1 MAFSILNNIP
11 SLAAE
16 NQLNIT
22 NAAMQKTLAQLS
34 SGSRINNGAD
44 DAAGL
49 AIANGLQANVTALTQ
64 SAANANDGIGELQ
77 LADGALAQVTSL
89 LNRAVTLATEA
100 ANGGLGSS
108 QTSALDAEY
117 QNILSEI
124 TQIGT
129 STTYNGQQVFKT
141 ASGPDLNEWV
151 SNGGATTALTPDTA
165 LTGAGTT
172 VQFTAGGKTFT
183 YDEADGD
190 TVGDLISAIN
200 NPATDSAGLQ
210 AYIGTSGSQ
219 AGELVV
225 VDPSGN
231 NDIATGAA
239 NTETVLGTF
248 SNPTVT
254 GSATTDIFLGDSTA
268 SGDYT
273 IGVTIGG
280 LTTSFTDANGLHP
293 ADLTGTDLTGGT
305 SATQTVLQ
313 TINTAIA
320 DVASIRGELGAKS
333 NQLTAASNVVN
344 AQVQNLTSAEDTI
357 TAADIPTTVANMSK
371 YSILE
376 QTGISALAQAN
387 QMQQLVLK
395 LLQ

>member
-16 NQLNIT
+16 NQLNVT
-22 NAAMQKTLAQLS
+22 NSALQKTLAQLS
-34 SGSRINNGAD
+34 SGSRINSGAD

-108 QTSALDAEY
+108 QTNALQAEY
-117 QNILSEI
+117 ANILSEI
-124 TQIGT
+124 TQIGQ

-151 SNGGATTALTPDTA
+151 GNAGTVAAPITAETALTDSA
-165 LTGAGTT
+165 V

-183 YDEADGD
+183 FDVPAAGG
-190 TVGDLISAIN
+190 TVGDLMSAIN

-210 AYIGTSGSQ
+210 AYI
-219 AGELVV
+219 ANNNLVV
-225 VDPSGN
+225 VDPNGN

-248 SNPTVT
+248 GNPTVS

-280 LTTSFTDANGLHP
+280 LTTSFTDANGLNP
-293 ADLTGTDLTGGT
+293 ADLTGTDLTGGEA
-305 SATQTVLQ
+305 ATQTVLQ
-313 TINTAIA
+313 TINTAIQ

-344 AQVQNLTSAEDTI
+344 SQVQNLTSAEDTI

>member
-1 MAFSILNNIP
+1 MSFSILNNIP
-11 SLAAE
+11 ALEAE

-22 NAAMQKTLAQLS
+22 NAGLQTTLAQLS
-34 SGSRINNGAD
+34 SGSRINSGAD

-49 AIANGLQANVTALTQ
+49 AIANGLQANITALTQ
-64 SAANANDGIGELQ
+64 SASNANDGIGELQ

-100 ANGGLGSS
+100 ANGGLGTS
-108 QTSALDAEY
+108 QTGALDAEY

-124 TQIGT
+124 TQIGI
-129 STTYNGQQVFKT
+129 STTYNGQQVFKA
-141 ASGPDLNEWV
+141 ASGPDLNEWQGNAGTV
-151 SNGGATTALTPDTA
+151 AAPITAETALTDSA
-165 LTGAGTT
+165 V

-183 YDEADGD
+183 FNVPAGGA
-190 TVGDLISAIN
+190 TVGDLVNAIN
-200 NPATDSAGLQ
+200 NPATDPAGLE
-210 AYIGTSGSQ
+210 AYIANNNLLIT
-219 AGELVV
+219 
-225 VDPSGN
+225 DPNGN
-231 NDIATGAA
+231 NNIATGAA

-268 SGDYT
+268 IGDYT

-280 LTTSFTDANGLHP
+280 LTTNFTDANGLNP
-293 ADLTGTDLTGGT
+293 ADLTGTNLLGGT
-305 SATQTVLQ
+305 AATQTVLQ

-320 DVASIRGELGAKS
+320 DVASVRGELGAKS

-344 AQVQNLTSAEDTI
+344 SQVQNLTSAEDTI
-357 TAADIPTTVANMSK
+357 TAADIPTTVANLNK

-387 QMQQLVLK
+387 QIQQLVLK

>member
-1 MAFSILNNIP
+1 MSFSILNNIP

-16 NQLNIT
+16 NQLNVT
-22 NAAMQKTLAQLS
+22 NAALQKTLAQLS
-34 SGSRINNGAD
+34 SGSRINSGAD

-64 SAANANDGIGELQ
+64 SAANANTGIGELQ

-100 ANGGLGSS
+100 ANGGLGAS
-108 QTSALDAEY
+108 QTEALQAEY
-117 QNILSEI
+117 ANILSEI
-124 TQIGT
+124 TQIGQ

-141 ASGPDLNEWV
+141 ANGPDLNEWV
-151 SNGGATTALTPDTA
+151 SNVGSLTPNTA
-165 LTGAGTT
+165 LTGAGTV
-172 VQFTAGGKTFT
+172 VQFTAGGKSFT
-183 YDEADGD
+183 YTEAAND
-190 TVGDLISAIN
+190 TVGNLISAIN
-200 NPATDSAGLQ
+200 NPATDPAGLQ
-210 AYIGTSGSQ
+210 AYIGTTGAL
-219 AGELVV
+219 AGQLVV
-225 VDPSGN
+225 VDPNGD

-248 SNPTVT
+248 GNPTVS
-254 GSATTDIFLGDSTA
+254 GSATTNIFLGDSTA

-280 LTTSFTDANGLHP
+280 LTTNFTDANGLNP
-293 ADLTGTDLTGGT
+293 ANLTGTDLTGG
-305 SATQTVLQ
+305 SAATQVVLQ
-313 TINTAIA
+313 TINTAIQ

-344 AQVQNLTSAEDTI
+344 SQVQNLTSAEDTI

-371 YSILE
+371 YTILE

>member
-1 MAFSILNNIP
+1 
-11 SLAAE
+11 
-16 NQLNIT
+16 
-22 NAAMQKTLAQLS
+22 
-34 SGSRINNGAD
+34 
-44 DAAGL
+44 
-49 AIANGLQANVTALTQ
+49 
-64 SAANANDGIGELQ
+64 
-77 LADGALAQVTSL
+77 
-89 LNRAVTLATEA
+89 
-100 ANGGLGSS
+100 
-108 QTSALDAEY
+108 
-117 QNILSEI
+117 
-124 TQIGT
+124 
-129 STTYNGQQVFKT
+129 
-141 ASGPDLNEWV
+141 LNEWV
-151 SNGGATTALTPDTA
+151 GNAGTVAAPITAETALTDSA
-165 LTGAGTT
+165 V

-183 YDEADGD
+183 YDVPAGGG
-190 TVGDLISAIN
+190 TVGDLMSAIN

-210 AYIGTSGSQ
+210 AYI
-219 AGELVV
+219 ANNNLVV

-231 NDIATGAA
+231 NDVATGAQ

-248 SNPTVT
+248 GNPTVS

-280 LTTSFTDANGLHP
+280 LTTNFTDANGLNP

-305 SATQTVLQ
+305 AATQTVLQ
-313 TINTAIA
+313 TINTAIQ

-344 AQVQNLTSAEDTI
+344 SQVQNLTSAEDTI

>member
-16 NQLNIT
+16 NQLNVT

-34 SGSRINNGAD
+34 SGSRINSGAD

-49 AIANGLQANVTALTQ
+49 AIANGLEANITALTQ

-100 ANGGLGSS
+100 ANGGLGTS
-108 QTSALDAEY
+108 QTNALDAEY

-124 TQIGT
+124 TQIGQ

-151 SNGGATTALTPDTA
+151 SNGGASTALTPEKTLTA
-165 LTGAGTT
+165 TA
-172 VQFTAGGKTFT
+172 VVSFDAGGKQFSYTVP
-183 YDEADGD
+183 ANG

-200 NPATDSAGLQ
+200 NPATDPAHLQ
-210 AYIGTSGSQ
+210 AYIGTAGAQ

-225 VDPSGN
+225 VDPNGN
-231 NDIATGAA
+231 NNISTDAS

-248 SNPTVT
+248 GNPTVT
-254 GSATTDIFLGDSTA
+254 GSATTNIFLGDSTN

-273 IGVTIGG
+273 IGVTIGA
-280 LTTSFTDANGLHP
+280 LTTAFTDANGLN
-293 ADLTGTDLTGGT
+293 AATLTGTNLTGGT

-313 TINTAIA
+313 TINTAIQ

-333 NQLTAASNVVN
+333 NQLTAASNVIN
-344 AQVQNLTSAEDTI
+344 SQVQNLTSAQDTI